1 MTTAINDHQDVN
13 TDFELESLRRICV
26 LGRLFRVWNLG
37 RTLLDLYVCFGFG
50 FGLRGVFL
58 C

>member
-1 MTTAINDHQDVN
+1 M
-13 TDFELESLRRICV
+13 ICV
-26 LGRLFRVWNLG
+26 LGRLFWIWDLG
-37 RTLLDLYVCFGFG
+37 RTSFDVYVFLGLGLGFG